1 MRDGQGGKD
10 KNNKI
15 SAKKKQKKKSSSYSI
30 ERWPRGKG
38 KIDNS

>member
-15 SAKKKQKKKSSSYSI
+15 SAKKKQKKKILQLQYR
-30 ERWPRGKG
+30 EMAKR
-38 KIDNS
+38 